1 MGINK
6 TNSRILCCYYWP
18 GIFQDIA
25 QYCKTC
31 EVCQRSLGRSHK
43 ARMIPM
49 PIITTLFQRKAMD
62 VVGPLPRA
70 RSGNKYNLT
79 ICDYATRYPEAIP
92 LPSSKVDRITK
103 ELVFRIGIPKEILM
117 DQGTNFMSTLLQEVY
132 QLLNITRIRTSPYH
146 PQTDGL
152 VERFNS
158 MLKSMMKKF
167 TSKNLKD
174 WDKCLPYLLFAY

>member
-1 MGINK
+1 
-6 TNSRILCCYYWP
+6 
-18 GIFQDIA
+18 
-25 QYCKTC
+25 
-31 EVCQRSLGRSHK
+31 
-43 ARMIPM
+43 M

-103 ELVFRIGIPKEILM
+103 ELVFRIGIPKEILT

-132 QLLNITRIRTSPYH
+132 QLLNITRIQTSPYH

-158 MLKSMMKKF
+158 MLKSMMKKIYIIEPEGLGQM
-167 TSKNLKD
+167 SPLSLI
-174 WDKCLPYLLFAY
+174 CLLSSHTEEFAPFELVYG